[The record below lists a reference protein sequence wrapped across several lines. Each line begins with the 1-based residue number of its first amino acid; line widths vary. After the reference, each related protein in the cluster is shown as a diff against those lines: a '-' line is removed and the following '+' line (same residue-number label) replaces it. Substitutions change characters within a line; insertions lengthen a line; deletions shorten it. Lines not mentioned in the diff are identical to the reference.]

1 MPYKEILVLKKVLAA
16 LLIGACTFYAGSET
30 FRFSYAKGDSYRILS
45 TVKEDVL
52 VNGKLDHR
60 AEIINRISVDVTE
73 TDGTSGKHEAVF
85 MTSLT
90 AVQGLND
97 KDFVWGTEY
106 KSIFWCSEL
115 GEYSMSGEY
124 FMPNARNVP
133 LFPEYDVGIGE
144 GWTAEGY
151 EVHDLREIFGIAKPY
166 IIPFS
171 ASYTYAGI
179 QNIDGKNLHVI
190 KVQYTLDYANP
201 VPKKEEY
208 MDNNTR
214 LDFPFHTMGAFNQT
228 IYFDN
233 DLGAIHSYEETFRI
247 VIETSLGNFLEYRG
261 TAQSEITELKKV
273 STPDTLQNV
282 RDSIEKLGIEDTQVS
297 AGEQG
302 ITITL
307 ENIQFEADSAV
318 LRQSEKNK
326 LNKIAQILKEFPDH
340 DLLISGHTALAGT
353 EDSRMQLSL
362 QRAKSVA
369 DFLVSIGV
377 KDAYHVFTRGYGA
390 QKPAASNATAEG
402 MAKNRRVEIT
412 ILEN

>member
-1 MPYKEILVLKKVLAA
+1 MFVLRKLFFCLFFLSCILYL
-16 LLIGACTFYAGSET
+16 GSET
-30 FRFSYAKGDSYRILS
+30 FRFNYAKGDSYRILS

-60 AEIINRISVDVTE
+60 AEIVNRISVDITE
-73 TDGTSGKHEAVF
+73 TDNLSGKHEAVF
-85 MTSLT
+85 MTSQT
-90 AVQGLND
+90 AVQGVNE
-97 KDFVWGTEY
+97 KEFVWGTEY
-106 KSIFWCSEL
+106 KSVFWCSEL
-115 GEYSMSGEY
+115 GEYSMSDEY

-133 LFPEYDVGIGE
+133 LFPEQDVGIGE
-144 GWTAEGY
+144 SWIAQGY

-171 ASYTYAGI
+171 ASYTYAGT
-179 QNIDGKNLHVI
+179 QSIDGRTLHII
-190 KVQYTLDYANP
+190 KVQYSLDYANP

-208 MDNNTR
+208 IDNNR
-214 LDFPFHTMGAFNQT
+214 RIDYPFHTMGAFNQT

-233 DLGAIHSYEETFRI
+233 TIGAIHSYNETFRI
-247 VIETSLGNFLEYRG
+247 VIETSLGNFFEYRG

-282 RDSIEKLGIEDTQVS
+282 KDSIEKLGIEDTQVS
-297 AGEQG
+297 KGEQG
-302 ITITL
+302 ITLTL

-318 LRQSEKNK
+318 LRQSEKEK
-326 LNKIAQILKEFPDH
+326 LKKIAQILQEFPDH

-353 EDSRMQLSL
+353 AESRMQLSL

-369 DFLVSIGV
+369 DFLISVGI

-390 QKPAASNATAEG
+390 EKPAASNSTAEG

-412 ILEN
+412 ILEE

>member
-1 MPYKEILVLKKVLAA
+1 MLKKAFAVLIIWLCAVYICA
-16 LLIGACTFYAGSET
+16 ET
-30 FRFSYAKGDSYRILS
+30 FRFSYTKGDSYRILS

-52 VNGKLDHR
+52 VNGKLDHH
-60 AEIINRISVDVTE
+60 AEIINRISVDITE

-133 LFPEYDVGIGE
+133 LFPEYDVGPGDS
-144 GWTAEGY
+144 WTAEGY

-171 ASYTYAGI
+171 ASYIYAGTKI
-179 QNIDGKNLHVI
+179 IDGKNLHII

-208 MDNNTR
+208 MDNNRR

-233 DLGAIHSYEETFRI
+233 DLGAIHSYDEIFRI
-247 VIETSLGNFLEYRG
+247 VIETSLGNFFEYRG

-273 STPDTLQNV
+273 STPDKIQNV
-282 RDSIEKLGIEDTQVS
+282 KDSIEKLGIADTQVS
-297 AGEQG
+297 ADEQG

-318 LRQSEKNK
+318 LRQSEKSK
-326 LNKIAQILKEFPDH
+326 LKKIAQILQEFPDH
-340 DLLISGHTALAGT
+340 DLLISGHTALAGNA
-353 EDSRMQLSL
+353 ESRMQLSL

-377 KDAYHVFTRGYGA
+377 KDAYHVFTRGFGA
-390 QKPAASNATAEG
+390 EKPAASNSTAEG

-412 ILEN
+412 ILEK